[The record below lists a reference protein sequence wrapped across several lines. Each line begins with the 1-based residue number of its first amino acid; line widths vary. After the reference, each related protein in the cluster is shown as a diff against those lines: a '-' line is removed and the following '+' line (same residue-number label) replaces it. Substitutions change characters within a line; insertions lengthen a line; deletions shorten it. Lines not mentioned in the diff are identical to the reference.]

1 MNLQPTIT
9 DELVEAVVAPSAPS
23 APDLA
28 FTAADLLTRDTV
40 ATARGRRL
48 PAGAVEAEAVAA
60 LMAALAATPAAGRC

>member
-1 MNLQPTIT
+1 MNLQPVII
-9 DELVEAVVAPSAPS
+9 DELVEAVVAPS

-40 ATARGRRL
+40 ATALGRRL
-48 PAGAVEAEAVAA
+48 PAGAVEADAVAA

>member
-1 MNLQPTIT
+1 MNLQPIIA
-9 DELVEAVVAPSAPS
+9 DELVEAVVTPPL
-23 APDLA
+23 PDLS

-40 ATARGRRL
+40 ATALGRRL